1 MSSQPD
7 YDYDR
12 IPVEPPADGGDE
24 YGVAPLPKHWSDMP
38 KPPGDEARPDDY
50 AVGEE
55 VAEAPYRTDA
65 NTWQDVVAGRSS
77 TGGDGS
83 YDVGPQAITLQRRSR
98 ILALFQ
104 HDVQVKLRENDDRRI
119 GRAADPRRFTLKRL
133 LLVFTL
139 ASIVLAV
146 GARFPRGAFAGV
158 SGAAALAMVL
168 VSRSFLIGSAFAQ
181 LAWGTLIAIY
191 ILASIFSLL
200 SL

>member
-1 MSSQPD
+1 MSSQPE
-7 YDYDR
+7 YDR
-12 IPVEPPADGGDE
+12 TPVDPPADGGDE
-24 YGVAPLPKHWSDMP
+24 YGVAPLAKHWSDMP
-38 KPPGDEARPDDY
+38 KPTNADVGPEAYD
-50 AVGEE
+50 VGEE

-65 NTWQDVVAGRSS
+65 TTWQDVVAGRSS
-77 TGGDGS
+77 TGDDGS
-83 YDVGPQAITLQRRSR
+83 YEVGPQAMTLQRRSR
-98 ILALFQ
+98 ILALFR

-119 GRAADPRRFTLKRL
+119 GRIADPRRFTLKRL
-133 LLVFTL
+133 LIVFTL

-146 GARFPRGAFAGV
+146 GARFPRGVFAGV

-168 VSRSFLIGSAFAQ
+168 VSRTFLIGSAFAQ